1 MSDSTAD
8 RTFDP
13 TPHRRREARKR
24 GHVARSHDLASAVLL
39 VAGLVVLA
47 VAGGGLV
54 QFLAGYTAHQLG
66 GPAWLSTDAVAM
78 QSHFVQTLRGLSR
91 HVLPIFG
98 LLALGAVVA
107 NLGQTG
113 WLFLPDRLAPD
124 VARLD
129 PLRGLRRLFSF
140 DAVARLGL
148 GLVKMLVIGAVAW
161 FDLYAKRDSLLA
173 LGGHGVAQI
182 ASFAASVLLW
192 TSLKIGVAL
201 LVLAV
206 IDYGVRR
213 WKYERD
219 LRMTPQELREEM
231 RDAEGDPEVRARR
244 RRAGEQWALGRVIGA
259 VPRADVVLTDAAGTA
274 VAIRYESGPAD
285 VPTLVAKGTGALAAR
300 IRQLAARHGVAVLE
314 EKRLAQSLHRD
325 VDVGQAISRD
335 HYAAVARI
343 LARVHQHQG
352 RQPADAA

>member
-1 MSDSTAD
+1 MPDLAGD

-24 GHVARSHDLASAVLL
+24 GHVARSHDLVSAVLL

-47 VAGGGLV
+47 LVGEGLV
-54 QFLAGYTAHQLG
+54 RFLGGYAAQQLG
-66 GPAWLSTDAVAM
+66 GPAWLATDVASVE
-78 QSHFVQTLRGLSR
+78 SHFAETLRGLSR

-98 LLALGAVVA
+98 LLVVGAIAA
-107 NLGQTG
+107 NLGQIG
-113 WLFLPDRLAPD
+113 WMFLPERVAPD
-124 VARLD
+124 ASRLD
-129 PLRGLRRLFSF
+129 PLRGLQRLFSF
-140 DAVARLGL
+140 DSASRLGL
-148 GLVKMLVIGAVAW
+148 GLVKILVIGAVAW
-161 FDLYAKRDSLLA
+161 FDLYAKRDAILA
-173 LGGHGVAQI
+173 MGGLGVGQI
-182 ASFAASVLLW
+182 VSFAASVLLW

-206 IDYGVRR
+206 LDYGVRR

-219 LRMTPQELREEM
+219 LKMSPQELREEM

-244 RRAGEQWALGRVIGA
+244 RRAAEQWAQGRLLGA
-259 VPRADVVLTDAAGTA
+259 VPRADVVLTSGAGLA

-285 VPTLVAKGTGALAAR
+285 VPTLVAKGTGSLAVR

-314 EKRLAQSLHRD
+314 ERRLAQALHRD
-325 VDVGQAISRD
+325 VDVEHAIPRD

-343 LARVHQHQG
+343 LAQVHQNQA